1 MIQYSETLAASNM
14 IFPAPLLG
22 ILQGIS
28 ADIPRVESEKVERSY
43 DNTYVRGMTQV
54 SLDLQEKILT
64 IIRENGK
71 IGSVA
76 IGNML
81 GKTRF
86 CIYSHCS
93 MLVAYGKIKLIQERK
108 IFYWVAV

>member
-1 MIQYSETLAASNM
+1 MIQYSETLAVSNM

-28 ADIPRVESEKVERSY
+28 DDIPRVESEKVERIAN
-43 DNTYVRGMTQV
+43 NTYTRGMTQV
-54 SLDLQEKILT
+54 SIDLQEKILT

-93 MLVAYGKIKLIQERK
+93 MLVEYGKIKLLKVKK
-108 IFYWVAV
+108 IYYWVAV